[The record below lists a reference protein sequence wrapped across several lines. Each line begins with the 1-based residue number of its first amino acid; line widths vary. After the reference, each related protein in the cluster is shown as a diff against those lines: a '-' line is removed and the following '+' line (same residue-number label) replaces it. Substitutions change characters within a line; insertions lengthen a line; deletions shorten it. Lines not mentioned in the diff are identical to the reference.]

1 MKKIFA
7 ILAVSLSIF
16 LIYFFNKYTSVYY
29 VALGDKNNN
38 YYEDLTEYLE
48 SYEKLEVA
56 KLQFLSNNSNIDDVY
71 NQIKRNVTVENQTIK
86 NALIKADLVTIY
98 LNYDDVLNNEGD
110 FSKVDEKIDKLNK
123 LLKIIRSYC
132 KEKIVLIGPDDKFSG
147 SLKYLNK
154 MYRDIANDYHIEYI
168 KTNNSEDLTSDII
181 SKVKLKAWF
190 YIKYLLQ

>member
-16 LIYFFNKYTSVYY
+16 LIYFFNKDTSVYY

-48 SYEKLEVA
+48 SYEQLEVA
-56 KLQFLSNNSNIDDVY
+56 KLQFLSNNSSIDDVY
-71 NQIKRNVTVENQTIK
+71 NQVKRNITVENQTIK
-86 NALIKADLVTIY
+86 NALIKADLVTVY

-110 FSKVDEKIDKLNK
+110 FSKVDENVSKLNK
-123 LLKIIRSYC
+123 LLKLLRSYC
-132 KEKIVLIGPDDKFSG
+132 KEKIVLLGPNDKYSG

-154 MYRDIANDYHIEYI
+154 TYRNIANDYHIEYI
-168 KTNNSEDLTSDII
+168 KMNDSIDLTDDIV
-181 SKVKLKAWF
+181 SKVKLKA
-190 YIKYLLQ
+190 

>member
-1 MKKIFA
+1 MKKLFT

-16 LIYFFNKYTSVYY
+16 LIYFFNRDTSVYY

-56 KLQFLSNNSNIDDVY
+56 KLQFLSNNPDVDDIY
-71 NQIKRNVTVENQTIK
+71 NQLKKNITVENQTIK

-98 LNYDDVLNNEGD
+98 LNHNDILNNEGD
-110 FSKVDEKIDKLNK
+110 FSKVDEKISKLNK

-132 KEKIVLIGPDDKFSG
+132 KEEIILIGPNDKYSG

-154 MYRDIANDYHIEYI
+154 TYRNIANDYNIKYI
-168 KTNNSEDLTSDII
+168 KMSESNDITDDI
-181 SKVKLKAWF
+181 VSK
-190 YIKYLLQ
+190 ININT